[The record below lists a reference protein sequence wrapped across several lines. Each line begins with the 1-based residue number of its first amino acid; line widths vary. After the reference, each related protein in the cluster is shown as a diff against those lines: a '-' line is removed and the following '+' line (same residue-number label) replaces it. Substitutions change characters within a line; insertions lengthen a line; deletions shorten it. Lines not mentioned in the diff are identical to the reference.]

1 MINTLY
7 YNTVTVSKT
16 ITHLLLSDFSH
27 EEAFDF
33 SGDFL
38 FMRGSALRR
47 SYVIVDVRLQAA
59 DLKGCLSSPGQK

>member
-7 YNTVTVSKT
+7 YNAVTVSKT

-38 FMRGSALRR
+38 FMRG
-47 SYVIVDVRLQAA
+47 
-59 DLKGCLSSPGQK
+59 